1 MSNRYKAIGGYV
13 YENGNRIG
21 LTPDESAIALA
32 RKLNAYRLRIA
43 KIKSANRFMRKAG
56 DHLANCLWPAI
67 PQSVYDVIQWEDAK
81 NK

>member
-21 LTPDESAIALA
+21 LNPDDAAVILA
-32 RKLNAYRLRIA
+32 MKLNAYRSRITRL
-43 KIKSANRFMRKAG
+43 KLSNRFMRKAG
-56 DHLANCLWPAI
+56 DHLANCLCPEI
-67 PQSVYDVIQWEDAK
+67 PQAVYDVIKWEDAK